1 MSPNPVAMTVASL
14 MPRAKEELTELVA
27 FKSVADFDQFP
38 REESEG
44 AARWI
49 ADALS
54 AEGFQD
60 VALLD
65 TPDGTQSVYGYLPG
79 PEGARTVL
87 LYAHYDVQPPL
98 DESGWATPPFELT
111 ERDGRWYG
119 RGAADCKGG
128 VIMHLLALRA
138 LKADGGVPVNVKVI
152 VEGSEEQG
160 TGGLERYAE
169 EHPDLLTADAVVIG
183 DAGNFRAG
191 LPTVTTTLRG
201 MTMVRVRV
209 DTLEG
214 NLHSGQ
220 FGGAAPDA
228 LAALVRVLDSLRAED
243 GSTTVDG
250 LSGDSVW
257 EGLRYDEEQFRTDA
271 KVLDGVELIGSGT
284 VADRIW
290 ARPAVTV
297 LGIDCPPV
305 VGATPSVQ
313 ASARALISLRVPP
326 GVDAAKATE
335 LLRTHVESHTPWGAR
350 VSTEQIGQ
358 GQAFRADPASPA
370 YQAMADAMAAAYP
383 GQEMQYA
390 GQGGS
395 IPLCNTLAELY
406 PNAEILLTGLSEPEA
421 QIHAVNERVA
431 RRAGAA
437 VGRGGPVPAQLR
449 GRGQLR
455 RPRFWRSA
463 VGRASVRGRGPCP
476 TVGSMDVVELLP
488 GRLLMLRFPVGQAYL
503 WRDGG
508 GGRPDELTLV
518 DAGPAGSGAPIV
530 EAVTALG
537 SRPADVRRVV
547 LTHFHEDHAGGAAEV
562 AALTGAGGTGPPP
575 GRAPRTRRRTGT
587 ATGPGGLGTPLRR
600 TALSLLPPGDY
611 ERPASVTEL
620 SDGDVLDV
628 AGGAQVLHV
637 PGHTRGSIALRLPRY
652 GVLFTGDTVAVSP
665 ADGTVIPGVFNLD
678 RHRLLASCRR
688 LAALDTETACFGHGD
703 PVLADASR
711 RLRAT
716 ADAAQRETDR

>member
-1 MSPNPVAMTVASL
+1 MSPNPVAVTVASL

-49 ADALS
+49 AGALT

-138 LKADGGVPVNVKVI
+138 LKVNGGVPVNVKVI

-169 EHPDLLTADAVVIG
+169 EHPGLLTADAIVIG
-183 DAGNFRAG
+183 DAGNFRVG

-250 LSGDSVW
+250 LSGDSAW
-257 EGLRYDEEQFRTDA
+257 EGLQYDEEQFRTDA

-335 LLRTHVESHTPWGAR
+335 LLRTHIESHIPWGAR

-358 GQAFRADPASPA
+358 GQAFRADPGSPA
-370 YQAMADAMAAAYP
+370 YQAMSDAMAVAYP

-395 IPLCNTLAELY
+395 IPLCNTLAGLY
-406 PNAEILLTGLSEPEA
+406 PDAEILLTGLSEPEA
-421 QIHAVNERVA
+421 QIHAVNE
-431 RRAGAA
+431 
-437 VGRGGPVPAQLR
+437 
-449 GRGQLR
+449 
-455 RPRFWRSA
+455 
-463 VGRASVRGRGPCP
+463 SV
-476 TVGSMDVVELLP
+476 S
-488 GRLLMLRFPVGQAYL
+488 
-503 WRDGG
+503 
-508 GGRPDELTLV
+508 PDELERLSV
-518 DAGPAGSGAPIV
+518 AEALFLRNYAAG
-530 EAVTALG
+530 T
-537 SRPADVRRVV
+537 
-547 LTHFHEDHAGGAAEV
+547 
-562 AALTGAGGTGPPP
+562 
-575 GRAPRTRRRTGT
+575 
-587 ATGPGGLGTPLRR
+587 
-600 TALSLLPPGDY
+600 
-611 ERPASVTEL
+611 
-620 SDGDVLDV
+620 
-628 AGGAQVLHV
+628 
-637 PGHTRGSIALRLPRY
+637 
-652 GVLFTGDTVAVSP
+652 
-665 ADGTVIPGVFNLD
+665 N
-678 RHRLLASCRR
+678 
-688 LAALDTETACFGHGD
+688 
-703 PVLADASR
+703 
-711 RLRAT
+711 
-716 ADAAQRETDR
+716 

>member
-1 MSPNPVAMTVASL
+1 MSSNPVAVTVASL

-49 ADALS
+49 AAALT

-79 PEGARTVL
+79 PEGAKTVL

-98 DESGWATPPFELT
+98 DEAGWTTPPFELT

-138 LKADGGVPVNVKVI
+138 LKANGGVPVNVKIV

-169 EHPDLLTADAVVIG
+169 EHPDLLTADTIVIG

-201 MTMVRVRV
+201 MTLVRVRI

-250 LSGDSVW
+250 LTGDSAW
-257 EGLRYDEEQFRTDA
+257 QGIQYEEVQFRKDA
-271 KVLDGVELIGSGT
+271 KVLDGVGLIGSGT

-313 ASARALISLRVPP
+313 ASARALVSLRVPP

-335 LLRTHVESHTPWGAR
+335 LLRAHVESHTPWGAR
-350 VSTEQIGQ
+350 VTTEQIGQ

-370 YQAMADAMAAAYP
+370 YQAMADAMAVAYP

-395 IPLCNTLAELY
+395 IPLCNTLAALY
-406 PNAEILLTGLSEPEA
+406 PKAEILLIGLSEPEA
-421 QIHAVNERVA
+421 QIHAVNE
-431 RRAGAA
+431 
-437 VGRGGPVPAQLR
+437 
-449 GRGQLR
+449 
-455 RPRFWRSA
+455 
-463 VGRASVRGRGPCP
+463 SV
-476 TVGSMDVVELLP
+476 S
-488 GRLLMLRFPVGQAYL
+488 
-503 WRDGG
+503 
-508 GGRPDELTLV
+508 PDELERLSV
-518 DAGPAGSGAPIV
+518 A
-530 EAVTALG
+530 EALFL
-537 SRPADVRRVV
+537 RNY
-547 LTHFHEDHAGGAAEV
+547 AGGAA
-562 AALTGAGGTGPPP
+562 
-575 GRAPRTRRRTGT
+575 
-587 ATGPGGLGTPLRR
+587 
-600 TALSLLPPGDY
+600 
-611 ERPASVTEL
+611 
-620 SDGDVLDV
+620 
-628 AGGAQVLHV
+628 
-637 PGHTRGSIALRLPRY
+637 
-652 GVLFTGDTVAVSP
+652 
-665 ADGTVIPGVFNLD
+665 
-678 RHRLLASCRR
+678 
-688 LAALDTETACFGHGD
+688 
-703 PVLADASR
+703 
-711 RLRAT
+711 
-716 ADAAQRETDR
+716 